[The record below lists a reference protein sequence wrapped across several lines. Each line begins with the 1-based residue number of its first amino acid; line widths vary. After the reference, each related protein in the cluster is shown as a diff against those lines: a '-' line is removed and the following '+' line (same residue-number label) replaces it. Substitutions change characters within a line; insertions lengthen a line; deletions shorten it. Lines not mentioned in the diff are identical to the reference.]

1 MHSRKILL
9 LTFPIA
15 LLFVATLTWFAMSQ
29 LKAFAIQQKTT
40 GKTMTDIRLMTLDP
54 GHFHAALVQKETLAG
69 VSPQVHVYAPLGFDL
84 IEHLKRI
91 SGFNNRKDNP
101 TRWELEVHT
110 GGDPL
115 ARMLREKPG
124 NVVIIAG
131 RNQGKIDRIKASIEG
146 GINAL
151 VDKPWIIQAADFPK
165 LEATFNTA
173 EAKKLIAYD
182 IMTERFE
189 ITTMLQRELIN
200 DPGVFGAMQKGS
212 ESDPAIYMESLHHLF
227 KTVSGAVNVRP
238 AWFFDVKQQGEGVS
252 DVGTH
257 LVDLVQWMVFP
268 EQVIDYR
275 KDVNVLSGKRW
286 PTVLT
291 RDEFK
296 RVTNEAN
303 FPAYL
308 AEHVKGD
315 KLDYYCNGSMTY
327 ALRGV
332 HAKLDVIWNYE
343 APPGGGDTHV
353 AWFKGTKSRIE
364 VRQAQ
369 THTIH
374 VIPNEASQKAGV
386 LAALQQKVA
395 ALQSKYPGVGVADEG
410 DKLRVTFPD
419 KYRDGHEAHFGQV
432 ASRFFD
438 YLRDP
443 KKLPAWEKPNMLA
456 KYYTTTRGLELGYR
470 STTASR

>member
-1 MHSRKILL
+1 MCFVVLCAA
-9 LTFPIA
+9 IA
-15 LLFVATLTWFAMSQ
+15 FVFHGSA
-29 LKAFAIQQKTT
+29 QQKP
-40 GKTMTDIRLMTLDP
+40 KSKAMTDIRLMTLDP

-69 VSPQVHVYAPLGFDL
+69 VSPRVHVYAPLGFDL

-91 SGFNNRKDNP
+91 SGFNNRKENP

-110 GGDPL
+110 SDDPL

-124 NVVIIAG
+124 NVVVIAG
-131 RNQGKIDRIKASIEG
+131 RNQGKIDRIKASVEG

-151 VDKPWIIQAADFPK
+151 ADKPWIIQAADFPK
-165 LEATFNTA
+165 LEATLQTA
-173 EAKKLIAYD
+173 EAKRLIGYD

-200 DPGVFGAMQKGS
+200 DPAVFGEIQKGT

-252 DVGTH
+252 DVGVH

-268 EQVIDYR
+268 EQAIDYR

-296 RVTNEAN
+296 RVTNEPN

-308 AEHVKGD
+308 AANVKAD
-315 KLDYYCNGSMTY
+315 KLEYFCNGSMTY

-343 APPGGGDTHV
+343 APSGGGDTHV
-353 AWFKGTKSRIE
+353 AWFKGAKSRIE

-369 THTIH
+369 AHTIH
-374 VIPNEASQKAGV
+374 VIPNEASQKAEV
-386 LAALQQKVA
+386 RAALQKKVA
-395 ALQSKYPGVGVADEG
+395 ALQGKYPGVAVADEG
-410 DKLRVTFPD
+410 DKLRVSFPD

-432 ASRFFD
+432 AARFFE

>member
-1 MHSRKILL
+1 
-9 LTFPIA
+9 
-15 LLFVATLTWFAMSQ
+15 MS
-29 LKAFAIQQKTT
+29 
-40 GKTMTDIRLMTLDP
+40 DIRLMTLDP
-54 GHFHAALVQKETLAG
+54 GHFHAALVQKETLSG
-69 VSPQVHVYAPLGFDL
+69 VVPQVHVYAPLGFDL

-91 SGFNNRKDNP
+91 SGFNNRKENP

-110 GGDPL
+110 GDDPL

-124 NVVIIAG
+124 NVVVIAG
-131 RNQGKIDRIKASIEG
+131 RNQGKIDRIRGSIEG

-151 VDKPWIIQAADFPK
+151 VDKPWIINAGDFPK
-165 LEATFNTA
+165 LEATLNNA
-173 EAKKLIAYD
+173 VAKKLIGYD

-252 DVGTH
+252 DVGVH

-286 PTVLT
+286 PTVMT

-308 AEHVKGD
+308 ADNVKQD
-315 KLDYYCNGSMTY
+315 KLEYFCNGSMTY

-343 APPGGGDTHV
+343 APAGGGDTHV
-353 AWFKGTKSRIE
+353 AWFKGTRSRIE

-369 THTIH
+369 AHTIH
-374 VIPNEASQKAGV
+374 VIPNEASQKAEV
-386 LAALQQKVA
+386 LIGLQKKVA
-395 ALQSKYPGVGVADEG
+395 ALQAKYPGVAVADEG

-432 ASRFFD
+432 AKRFFD

-443 KKLPAWEKPNMLA
+443 KRLPAWEKPNMLA
-456 KYYTTTRGLELGYR
+456 KYYTTTKGLEMGYR